1 MLKDQS
7 LLTLS
12 REDWVNHQLTQ
23 TFITNS
29 RTALRAAVLALPV
42 VVAMLFGQINTWGL
56 GLWVAAAVYVALH
69 RQWVTS
75 QYQRH
80 YVHAPPAQGEAFIR
94 RHAWSW
100 PASSVVWGSLMFLYL
115 DKAPLASQFTC
126 MMVIVGMGAFA
137 VGLMSARLDC
147 FNGYID
153 GLGITSLLAIGWRL
167 LALSEP
173 PAEAHIYGL
182 MALALV
188 FWWLLRSSG
197 YHFHRVQR
205 KGFELQQSNAQLIDS
220 LLTQTEAAKQAVQVK
235 NQLLAHAAH
244 DLRQPVHAL
253 AFYADWL
260 RNEPELSTEIVPK
273 ILQCTDSVHDLF
285 DSLFDFARIEAGTL
299 TTNMKPV
306 LVSEVMNEVKL
317 QFDPVA
323 HSKGLEL
330 RMRVQPALIF
340 TDPILL
346 RRIVGNL
353 VANALRYTER
363 GGVLLSARVRHGKLW
378 LEVWDTGIGILPEHR
393 DKVFQ
398 EFYKVRQ
405 HAGTEEGFGLGLAIV
420 RRLSQALGIS
430 VNMRSTPGM
439 GTRMRLE
446 IVLATDQ
453 AAVGAL

>member
-1 MLKDQS
+1 MLQDQS

-12 REDWVNHQLTQ
+12 RDDWVNHQLTQ

-56 GLWVAAAVYVALH
+56 GVWVAAVVYVALH
-69 RQWVTS
+69 RHWVTNRYR
-75 QYQRH
+75 QH
-80 YVHAPPAQGEAFIR
+80 YMHAPPAQGEAFMR
-94 RHAWSW
+94 QHAWTW
-100 PASSVVWGSLMFLYL
+100 PASSVVWSSLIFLYL

-126 MMVIVGMGAFA
+126 MMVLVGMGAFA
-137 VGLMSARLDC
+137 VGLMSARLEY
-147 FNGYID
+147 FRGYID
-153 GLGITSLLAIGWRL
+153 GMAITTLAALGWR
-167 LALSEP
+167 ATAPFEP
-173 PAEAHIYGL
+173 PAQVHIYGL
-182 MALALV
+182 MALTLV

-197 YHFHRVQR
+197 YHFYRVQR

-220 LLTQTEAAKQAVQVK
+220 LLTQTEAAKHAVQVK

-260 RNEPELSTEIVPK
+260 RNEPQLSGEIVPK

-285 DSLFDFARIEAGTL
+285 DSLFDFARIEAGSL
-299 TTNMKPV
+299 ATNMKPV
-306 LVSEVMNEVKL
+306 ALGEVVNEAWL

-323 HSKGLEL
+323 RSKGLEL
-330 RMRVQPALIF
+330 RLRVQPALVV

-346 RRIVGNL
+346 RRMVGNL

-363 GGVLLSARVRHGKLW
+363 GGVLLSTRVRNGKVL

-405 HAGTEEGFGLGLAIV
+405 HAGTDEGFGLGLTIV
-420 RRLSQALGIS
+420 RRLSQALGIAIS
-430 VNMRSTPGM
+430 MCSTPGV

-446 IVLATDQ
+446 MVLAADQ
-453 AAVGAL
+453 AAVSTP